1 MEGEKNSCFQRK
13 KSPVSFPSLNFIK
26 CVFFTNEQLN
36 DKQVHKP
43 KQSLFFEKN
52 VKETEIETTINQ
64 TIDEV
69 HSKMREIY
77 KKDVKVPFP
86 IFVLLGRQL
95 DYHSNIFENELFM
108 PLPLSFSSTIT
119 YGKAQIQKTGSQ
131 LAIIDYIK
139 GFFNSGLSNKEDNRK
154 YNSSLINTYKFQ
166 GNIKLLIYIP
176 YLTNKYKF
184 ISNFTDL
191 SNSFFFFS
199 TLMNSNSYM
208 DIDRTSTFNSVEYR
222 KKLSKNGLDSR
233 TIDFLINI
241 ITSSDKK
248 KYPLYDDLM
257 NLCYDGGCVSNE
269 GEDFDSLIPQFTNDD
284 DTNNKNADEKS
295 PFIPN
300 KCLSKTNGFLCN
312 IRFAENNKDIP
323 EFIKENAM
331 KDIQENLSAY
341 TLITDKIQRK
351 EKLSKIESDYV
362 SNYTSPVNLIISVI
376 KNFIKEHYSKN
387 LNDDKKGDI
396 KLNHYSKNYSE
407 NVIKELAYL
416 KKLNGIPEFV
426 MSLYRFK
433 ENTRSDKIAYM
444 PFGTTY
450 PTKVNI
456 FNFGDTFE
464 VDEVLYSFNK
474 SYGMKLN
481 SSGFVFIFEVNSGNI
496 LYFLN
501 KTYIKKP
508 LQMTIQ
514 ENGVLITYET
524 NEGNITSKNY
534 LNSLSSLVADC
545 EDCLPPFSLIL
556 NDNGTIRI
564 YGNGF
569 YDATSKE
576 FNDFINKEK
585 GFISSQS
592 SSQSLS
598 QSSSSQISST
608 IPMNI
613 MDLSSITSTINN
625 EVIRKESYIFC
636 SSSGCKT

>member
-1 MEGEKNSCFQRK
+1 MEGEKNSCFQNK
-13 KSPVSFPSLNFIK
+13 KSPVSFPSLNFVK
-26 CVFFTNEQLN
+26 CVFLTNEQLN

-43 KQSLFFEKN
+43 KQSLYIEKTI
-52 VKETEIETTINQ
+52 KETEIETTINQ

-69 HSKMREIY
+69 HLKMREIY
-77 KKDVKVPFP
+77 KKDVKIPFP
-86 IFVLLGRQL
+86 IFILLGRQL
-95 DYHSNIFENELFM
+95 DYHSNILENELFV
-108 PLPLSFSSTIT
+108 PLPLLSSSTIT
-119 YGKAQIQKTGSQ
+119 YGKAQIQKTSNQ

-139 GFFNSGLSNKEDNRK
+139 GFFNSGLANKEDEKK

-166 GNIKLLIYIP
+166 GNIKLFIYIP

-199 TLMNSNSYM
+199 TLINSNSYM
-208 DIDRTSTFNSVEYR
+208 NIDRTSTFNSAEFR
-222 KKLSKNGLDSR
+222 RKLSKNGMDKQI
-233 TIDFLINI
+233 IDFLIKI

-269 GEDFDSLIPQFTNDD
+269 GEDFDSLIPQYTNDD

-351 EKLSKIESDYV
+351 ETLSKKESDYV
-362 SNYTSPVNLIISVI
+362 STYTSPINLIISVI
-376 KNFIKEHYSKN
+376 KNFMKEHYSKN

-396 KLNHYSKNYSE
+396 KLNHYSKVYSE

-416 KKLNGIPEFV
+416 TKLNGIPEFV

-433 ENTRSDKIAYM
+433 EEKRSDKIAYM

-450 PTKVNI
+450 PTKINI
-456 FNFGDTFE
+456 FNFGDIFE

-481 SSGFVFIFEVNSGNI
+481 SNGFVFIFDVKSGNI

-501 KTYIKKP
+501 KIYIKNP

-514 ENGVLITYET
+514 ENGILITYET

-534 LNSLSSLVADC
+534 LNSLSSLVANCDDC
-545 EDCLPPFSLIL
+545 SPPFSLII
-556 NDNGTIRI
+556 NDYGIIRI

-576 FNDFINKEK
+576 FDDFINKEK
-585 GFISSQS
+585 NSLSSQ
-592 SSQSLS
+592 L
-598 QSSSSQISST
+598 SSSQISSSQISSSQ

-613 MDLSSITSTINN
+613 NELSSITSSINTD
-625 EVIRKESYIFC
+625 VIRKENYLYC
-636 SSSGCKT
+636 SSSGCRT